1 MELGDGLADRLAE
14 HAEER
19 RLRWVDGDHVEA
31 FLPKRRR
38 DFRADEPHAHD
49 DGSTAGHHL
58 FPNAIGVLDRAK
70 AVNAF
75 KIAAGNGDAS
85 VAPARGDEQ
94 RVERH
99 PTMILE
105 LHEPR
110 DGSIRVTRVPNIV
123 SMPCSA

>member
-1 MELGDGLADRLAE
+1 MELGDGLADRLAQ

-19 RLRWVDGDHVEA
+19 RLRRIDGDHVEA

-38 DFRADEPHAHD
+38 DFRADEPHAD
-49 DGSTAGHHL
+49 DDDSAAGNHL
-58 FPNAIGVLDRAK
+58 FPNAIGVLDRAET
-70 AVNAF
+70 VDAF
-75 KIAAGNGDAS
+75 KIATGNGDAS

-99 PTMILE
+99 LAMILE

-110 DGSIRVTRVPNIV
+110 
-123 SMPCSA
+123 